1 MSHLRLVT
9 SDAPADDGGPD
20 CAAPREDRA
29 ADAPPDP
36 GAMRFASFT
45 PMNDQPGL
53 ADRKAS
59 FVIGAS
65 GLLLSTTLFFV
76 MPLGQFVRPGFWPP
90 VILALALS
98 VAAAGVLAAYT
109 AFRCCMRPAP
119 AAPGNLLFF
128 QNVAALGPAAY
139 GDALAAATARDAL
152 RHVLDFNHA
161 MARLGVAKY
170 RLVARALLCLRVA
183 IPLWIAL
190 VLVLTVRGA

>member
-9 SDAPADDGGPD
+9 SDDPADDVAPHGTAPGGEP
-20 CAAPREDRA
+20 A

-36 GAMRFASFT
+36 GALRFAAFT

-65 GLLLSTTLFFV
+65 GLLISTTLFFV

-98 VAAAGVLAAYT
+98 VAAAGVLAVYT
-109 AFRCCMRPAP
+109 AFRCCMLPAP

-152 RHVLDFNHA
+152 RHVLAFNHA
-161 MARLGVAKY
+161 MSLLGAAKY
-170 RLVARALLCLRVA
+170 RMVARALLCLRVA
-183 IPLWIAL
+183 IPLWIVL